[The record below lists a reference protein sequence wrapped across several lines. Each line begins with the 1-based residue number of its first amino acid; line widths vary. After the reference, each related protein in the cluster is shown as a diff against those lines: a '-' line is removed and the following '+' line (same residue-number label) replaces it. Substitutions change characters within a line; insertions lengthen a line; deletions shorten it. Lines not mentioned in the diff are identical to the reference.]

1 MSQYDNKTLTDI
13 KEAILASPRSPLL
26 AFIGVDAKAYFRS
39 VQSVFGQV
47 MQEGDLDHIAMISI
61 SATEGIETNFDAGVD
76 YLSPRV
82 PEETYAGEFKDRL
95 IVFYSYASAKA
106 YDELNSINHLY
117 EGDMSEDGLITIA
130 KRLNLGNLTGLD
142 ALKQMAT
149 KQKNNIDIIPFI
161 RFFGSRLPFFFFVNV
176 NSSPSIFPRNVTNPQ
191 SNDALIRAYDL
202 LDDSI
207 NALTSGKSFGD
218 VKFKEKSSDEEL
230 IYGYSNLVVFA
241 LDDEDINERIL
252 RKEYAYTHKCF
263 FPEPEQREWIIAGLL
278 EEKQDEYLDSEP
290 MIQFKIKPIPRE
302 EWNGGEQEYRQ
313 LITSIGGNTAG
324 LDSIQLEQAVLKGIE
339 YQVREQHLLELE
351 EDPSVKE
358 FEVEIDIEP
367 FNKFREE
374 ILNQY
379 DFLQIPD
386 TSHTLDDVA
395 GHTLNKEIIRTYII
409 EMVKRPDR
417 RKFMKNFLALVGVPG
432 TGKTWLVGAV
442 ANELKKYGYIF
453 LVFLLNSLKEGIVGA
468 SNKKAKLAFQIA
480 DSCGYAVLFFDEVDM
495 ITSGRESQGDS
506 GVSSGIQQQLMK
518 WSENKDKF
526 TGKQIVASATNR
538 PDLVEGAFWDRI
550 SRDGVLNFEP
560 LDKFGIGELVAL
572 KLNKFE
578 KDSPEFTYNKI
589 NTYEEL
595 GQKIYDIRPELM
607 GRPLVSMIE
616 WIRDTA
622 IVRADEA
629 NTTELTFSIE
639 LVGEVMGE
647 TTSRGMSEE
656 VEKMREVCESYAFF
670 KTDASLEALL
680 GTKSRKVKSTKKK
693 STTKKKKSPTKKID
707 LKKIK

>member
-1 MSQYDNKTLTDI
+1 MSQYDNKTLNDI
-13 KEAILASPRSPLL
+13 KEAILTSPRSPLL

-61 SATEGIETNFDAGVD
+61 SATEGIGTNFDAGVD

-82 PEETYAGEFKDRL
+82 PEEEYEGEFKDRL
-95 IVFYSYASAKA
+95 IVFYTYATAKS

-117 EGDMSEDGLITIA
+117 EGEMSEDGLIA
-130 KRLNLGNLTGLD
+130 MCLRLNMGNRTNLE
-142 ALKQMAT
+142 ALKTMAT
-149 KQKNNIDIIPFI
+149 KQKNSIDIIPFI
-161 RFFGSRLPFFFFVNV
+161 RYFGSRLPFFFFVNV

-191 SNDALIRAYDL
+191 SDIALIRAYDL

-207 NALTSGKSFGD
+207 NAFTSGKSFGN
-218 VKFKEKSSDEEL
+218 VVFKENSSDEEP

-252 RKEYAYTHKCF
+252 RKEYAYTHKCL
-263 FPEPEQREWIIAGLL
+263 FPEPEQREWIIAGLM
-278 EEKQDEYLDSEP
+278 EAKQDELLESEP
-290 MIQFKIKPIPRE
+290 KIQFKIEPIPRE
-302 EWNGGEQEYRQ
+302 KWNGGEQEYQQ
-313 LITSIGGNTAG
+313 LIISIGGNTAG

-339 YQVREQHLLELE
+339 SQVREQHLLELE
-351 EDPSVKE
+351 EDPNVKE
-358 FEVEIDIEP
+358 FEVNIDIEP
-367 FNKFREE
+367 FNKLRFE

-386 TSHTLDDVA
+386 ITHTLDDVA

-409 EMVKRPDR
+409 EMVKRPER

-432 TGKTWLVGAV
+432 TGKTWLMGAV
-442 ANELKKYGYIF
+442 ANELKKYGFIF

-468 SNKKAKLAFQIA
+468 SDKKAKLAFQIA
-480 DSCGYAVLFFDEVDM
+480 DSCGNAVLFFDEVDM

-526 TGKQIVASATNR
+526 TGTKLVGTATNR
-538 PDLVEGAFWDRI
+538 PDLVEGAFWDRV

-560 LDKFGIGELVAL
+560 LDRSGIGELVAL

-578 KDSPEFTYNKI
+578 KDNPEFTYNKV

-629 NTTELTFSIE
+629 NTTELIFSLE
-639 LVGEVMGE
+639 LIDEVMGE
-647 TTSRGMSEE
+647 TTSRGMSKE
-656 VEKMREVCESYAFF
+656 VMKMQEVCESFAFF

-680 GTKSRKVKSTKKK
+680 GKKSRKVKKAVKKPPTKKK
-693 STTKKKKSPTKKID
+693 QKSKID
-707 LKKIK
+707 LKQIN